1 MFDPEVIASSLEPNV
16 GTYPNS
22 PLISLA
28 ISLKR
33 IADTLNLVTAHNAFS
48 VTAIAVSQQRTDL

>member
-1 MFDPEVIASSLEPNV
+1 LEPNV